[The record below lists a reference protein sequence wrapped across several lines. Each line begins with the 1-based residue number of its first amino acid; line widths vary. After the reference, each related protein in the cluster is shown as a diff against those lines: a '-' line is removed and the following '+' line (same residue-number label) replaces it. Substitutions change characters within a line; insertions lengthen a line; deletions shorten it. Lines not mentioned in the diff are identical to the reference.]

1 MESDGG
7 INQRV
12 AAADDGVRRGEWDE
26 VMRLRD
32 SQNTGRL
39 FLNSRRDDEGKN
51 RDTRRGRAP
60 RRGSVASRRTIVEHT
75 H

>member
-1 MESDGG
+1 MESQGG

-39 FLNSRRDDEGKN
+39 FLNSRRDDEGKTVT
-51 RDTRRGRAP
+51 RDAGGRRD
-60 RRGSVASRRTIVEHT
+60 ASRSPPVAR
-75 H
+75 